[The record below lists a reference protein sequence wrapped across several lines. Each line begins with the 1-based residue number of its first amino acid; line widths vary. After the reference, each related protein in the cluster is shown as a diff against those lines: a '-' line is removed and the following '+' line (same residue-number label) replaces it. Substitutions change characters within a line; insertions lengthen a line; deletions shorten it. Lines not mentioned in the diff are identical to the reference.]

1 MRDAG
6 SVDRPIADEADVE
19 AVIGAPMVFVRMKV
33 RDHLDAG
40 MRDFIA
46 HAPLVLVSTV
56 DEDGHLDVSPKG
68 DPPGFV
74 QVDDAGDLLKRQLGA
89 PKATRGKHRRLGL
102 GGSGRGGA
110 HR

>member
-1 MRDAG
+1 MARPALIAGDDRPAVDGGGAGRDAG

-46 HAPLVLVSTV
+46 HAPLVLVSR
-56 DEDGHLDVSPKG
+56 
-68 DPPGFV
+68 
-74 QVDDAGDLLKRQLGA
+74 AGARVLLPLR
-89 PKATRGKHRRLGL
+89 
-102 GGSGRGGA
+102 
-110 HR
+110 